1 MSDEVTATSNLF
13 ASKGGAV
20 IGTAAITLQR
30 DMTGNDMVQATQTI
44 GHSADEALNLGDVA
58 TGGYY
63 DLEVY
68 NRDATNY
75 VELSN
80 DTGGSFAGAVWCRIP
95 PLWTSRVHRTGVVYA
110 KADTAA
116 CDVTVRAVEA

>member
-1 MSDEVTATSNLF
+1 MANEVTATSNLF

-30 DMTGNDMVQATQTI
+30 DMAGNDMVQATQTI

-80 DTGGSFAGAVWCRIP
+80 ATGGSFAAGVWCRIP